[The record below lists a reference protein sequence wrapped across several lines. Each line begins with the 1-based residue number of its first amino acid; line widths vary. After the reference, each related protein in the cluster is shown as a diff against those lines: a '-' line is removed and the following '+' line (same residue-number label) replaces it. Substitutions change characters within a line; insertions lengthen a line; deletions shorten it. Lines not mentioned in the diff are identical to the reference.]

1 MTWRRPLSATLS
13 TLCCITLMSAQDL
26 SIVPE
31 RPAKNIVIR
40 PYLPT
45 TVPQSRLQNS
55 TRVRDLVRAGVLYLT
70 VQDAIALALENNIDI
85 EVARYNPIIA
95 QWNLERFKAGG
106 ALPGVPSGASQ
117 VGQVASGQG
126 VAGSQAAA
134 GISNTGAVG
143 SGNNSANATVTQI
156 GPATQTYDPIIQESS
171 VFSHTTSPQPNITQS
186 LTPVVVDDTR
196 AHSFSYQQGFVTG
209 GSASVTY
216 TDNYLKENAP
226 TDILNPSSAVNF
238 SIQFQ
243 HNLLRGFGVAVGYR
257 NIAVAKLNLRTSD
270 LVFKSQVISV
280 VANVLNLY
288 YGLVADY
295 DDVSSKKTALEAAQK
310 LYSDNK
316 EQVRIGSLA
325 QLDLTTAEAS
335 VASAEQDLV
344 VSQTNLFQQEIELK
358 SVLSR
363 TGGADPVLVTAR
375 IVPLD
380 RIEIPEQ
387 DEFPPVSELVKQA
400 LTKRADLATEKG
412 NFQASQISALGT
424 RNGLLPNLIGFAADS
439 QRGLSGVGHTVA
451 TPVGVT
457 QPDPFLV
464 GGIGTALGQMVR
476 NNFPTY
482 RAGFF
487 FQAPVENRQAQADY
501 AVDQLTLRQTELQNQ
516 KDANQVQVDVMNSVV
531 AIRQAR
537 ARYQAAVHNRI
548 LDQQLLDA
556 EQRKYSLGAS
566 IPYNVIVQQRELAG
580 AQTTELSALV
590 SYSNARVTLE
600 QTLGTILDT
609 YHVSIGEAASGKIAR
624 PSVLPANLPAPPSEH

>member
-1 MTWRRPLSATLS
+1 MT
-13 TLCCITLMSAQDL
+13 IVSAQES
-26 SIVPE
+26 SIVPQ
-31 RPAKNIVIR
+31 RPNANIVIR

-45 TVPQSRLQNS
+45 TVPPSRLQNS
-55 TRVRDLVRAGVLYLT
+55 ARVRDLVRAGVLYLT

-134 GISNTGAVG
+134 GISTTGSAGV
-143 SGNNSANATVTQI
+143 GNNTTNATVSQI
-156 GPATQTYDPIIQESS
+156 GPQTQTYDPIIQESS
-171 VFSHTTSPQPNITQS
+171 VFSHTTAPQPNITQS
-186 LTPVVVDDTR
+186 LTPFLVDDTR
-196 AHSFSYQQGFVTG
+196 AQNFSYQQGFVTG
-209 GSASVTY
+209 GSASVSF

-226 TDILNPSSAVNF
+226 TDILNPSSAPTF
-238 SIQFQ
+238 SISFQ
-243 HNLLRGFGVAVGYR
+243 HNLLRGFGIAVGYR

-344 VSQTNLFQQEIELK
+344 VSQTTLFQQEIQLK

-363 TGGADPVLVTAR
+363 TGGTDPVLVTAR

-380 RIEIPEQ
+380 RIEIPDR
-387 DEFPPVSELVKQA
+387 DEFPPVGDLVKQA
-400 LTKRADLATEKG
+400 LAKRSDLATEKF
-412 NFQASQISALGT
+412 NFQSSQISALGT
-424 RNGLLPNLIGFAADS
+424 RNGLLPNLIGFAGDT
-439 QRGLSGVGHTVA
+439 QKGLSGVGHTIV
-451 TPVGVT
+451 TPEGT
-457 QPDPFLV
+457 ELPDPYFV
-464 GGIGTALGQMVR
+464 GNIGTALGQIVR
-476 NNFPTY
+476 NDFPAY
-482 RAGFF
+482 HGGIFY
-487 FQAPVENRQAQADY
+487 QAPILNEQAQADY

-566 IPYNVIVQQRELAG
+566 IPYNVIVQQRELDLAK
-580 AQTTELSALV
+580 TTELSALV

-609 YHVSIGEAASGKIAR
+609 YHVSIGEAVSGKVAR
-624 PSVLPANLPAPPSEH
+624 PSVLPANLPAPPEIH

>member
-1 MTWRRPLSATLS
+1 MT
-13 TLCCITLMSAQDL
+13 IVSAQNYN
-26 SIVPE
+26 IAPE
-31 RPAKNIVIR
+31 RPHANIVIR

-45 TVPQSRLQNS
+45 TVAPPRLQNS
-55 TRVRDLVRAGVLYLT
+55 ARVRDLVRAGVLYLT

-95 QWNLERFKAGG
+95 EWNLERLKAGG
-106 ALPGVPSGASQ
+106 ALPGVPNGASQ
-117 VGQVASGQG
+117 VGQAAAGQG

-134 GISNTGAVG
+134 GVSTTGSAG
-143 SGNNSANATVTQI
+143 SGNNSSNATVTQI
-156 GPATQTYDPIIQESS
+156 GPQTQTYDPIIQESS
-171 VFSHTTSPQPNITQS
+171 VFSHTTTPQPNITQS
-186 LTPVVVDDTR
+186 LTPVLVDDTR

-226 TDILNPSSAVNF
+226 TDILNPSSAPSF

-270 LVFKSQVISV
+270 LVFKSQVIAV

-325 QLDLTTAEAS
+325 QLDLTTAEAQ
-335 VASAEQDLV
+335 VATAEQDLL

-358 SVLSR
+358 NVLSR
-363 TGGADPVLVTAR
+363 TGGTDPVLATAHV
-375 IVPLD
+375 VPLD

-387 DEFPPVSELVKQA
+387 DEFPPVADLVKQA
-400 LTKRADLATEKG
+400 LAKRADLATEKA

-424 RNGLLPNLIGFAADS
+424 KNGLLPSLVGFAADA
-439 QRGLSGVGHTVA
+439 QRGLSGVGHAVAAGSTVL
-451 TPVGVT
+451 

-464 GGIGTALGQMVR
+464 GNIGTALGQIVR

-482 RAGFF
+482 RGGVF
-487 FQAPVENRQAQADY
+487 FQAPFENRQAQADY
-501 AVDQLTLRQTELQNQ
+501 AVDQLNLRQTELQNQ

-566 IPYNVIVQQRELAG
+566 IPYNVIVQQRELDLAK
-580 AQTTELSALV
+580 ATELSALV

-609 YHVSIGEAASGKIAR
+609 YHVSIGEAVSGKVAR
-624 PSVLPANLPAPPSEH
+624 PSVLPANLPATGSATEPRQ